1 MEISLA
7 LEIARNIR
15 EIAVIKD
22 ERRSKRWIFPVFAAG
37 RLKSESQVCHSS
49 RKTVKWIQLSCDL
62 ARFQIDRTLFDPS
75 NDLEPLLRVSF
86 FRRWMHVCPSM
97 RTCDRWKVGRSCTFR
112 ERCPP
117 PLSSAR
123 VLFYAARQVLLATP
137 RQRMLL
143 RSYNDDVSFEQTI
156 LLIDFAI
163 KKIDKILINFKRDKY
178 LLERSN
184 EL

>member
-37 RLKSESQVCHSS
+37 RLKSESASMSLQSNQSENSEMNTTFLRSS
-49 RKTVKWIQLSCDL
+49 PVP
-62 ARFQIDRTLFDPS
+62 DRS